1 VAPLQFA
8 GANGGRIDQASDLG
22 PVTVDL
28 TLLKLGPELVKQDQN
43 FNLKGFRFI
52 YPAVD
57 QSLRVDQ
64 RSAYGTKRLWIRR
77 QSMSALPRFSD
88 IDLFGNGKRIVHL
101 DPEIADRT
109 LDLRVA

>member
-1 VAPLQFA
+1 MRLINTEPHDTQIA
-8 GANGGRIDQASDLG
+8 GVLDGM
-22 PVTVDL
+22 
-28 TLLKLGPELVKQDQN
+28 
-43 FNLKGFRFI
+43 
-52 YPAVD
+52 
-57 QSLRVDQ
+57 
-64 RSAYGTKRLWIRR
+64 SAYGTKRLWIRR